1 MCMNDLPAYMYVCV
15 HVHAQ
20 GLWRPEER
28 IRSSG
33 TAVSDSDKPVW
44 VLKIVLGRAE
54 QPMLIAEQSLQI
66 INKIY

>member
-1 MCMNDLPAYMYVCV
+1 MDVY

-20 GLWRPEER
+20 GLWIPEEH

-44 VLKIVLGRAE
+44 VLKIVLGRA
-54 QPMLIAEQSLQI
+54 A
-66 INKIY
+66 NANC

>member
-1 MCMNDLPAYMYVCV
+1 MYVY

-44 VLKIVLGRAE
+44 VLKIVLGRA
-54 QPMLIAEQSLQI
+54 A
-66 INKIY
+66 NANC